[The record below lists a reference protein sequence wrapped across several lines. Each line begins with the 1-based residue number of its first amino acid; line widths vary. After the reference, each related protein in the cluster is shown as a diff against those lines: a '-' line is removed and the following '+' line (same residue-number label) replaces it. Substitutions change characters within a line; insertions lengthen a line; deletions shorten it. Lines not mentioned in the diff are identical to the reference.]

1 MSKCLIIFY
10 IVKYYYL
17 DVVETLIKKKIRR
30 TDDFAWV
37 SNLRYY
43 LVKEG
48 DDNIVSFTLMI
59 VKRTFLNG
67 QTPAS
72 FFAYFCPFKPKFY
85 RKIVGFSRI
94 RTRIVRVKSGHADHN
109 G

>member
-59 VKRTFLNG
+59 VKRIFFKWANTGLFFCLLL
-67 QTPAS
+67 S
-72 FFAYFCPFKPKFY
+72 F
-85 RKIVGFSRI
+85 
-94 RTRIVRVKSGHADHN
+94 
-109 G
+109 